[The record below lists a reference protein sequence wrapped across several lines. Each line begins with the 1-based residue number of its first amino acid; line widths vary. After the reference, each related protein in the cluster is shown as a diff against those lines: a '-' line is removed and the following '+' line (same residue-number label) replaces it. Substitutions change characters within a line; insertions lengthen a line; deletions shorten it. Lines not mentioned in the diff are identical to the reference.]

1 MLKLDEAPAR
11 TIAAPAVLHGT
22 WLPAEGRLFLWG
34 ELSER
39 AARRGRHR
47 RRPGHPPHPAQAH
60 TDALHERLA
69 ALPSS
74 SRVPPAA
81 ERTIWLPSV
90 MGAPLPLRELRQA
103 GAENPRRRAGPGPL
117 ARARPP
123 AQPRPVPRPA
133 AAPGSDHGLG
143 ADLRAWRSAA
153 MLAVELVAGQQ
164 ILPAL
169 TRDSG
174 GLRASWDPRPVPDVA
189 RKIAALRGGMPALCR
204 AVVDAPE
211 AAPAPRA
218 LVDSF
223 LAAAVDALVRQ
234 IAAGNSAAATQLAA
248 WRSLPPSPG
257 AAWMVALLD
266 RDPTLRL
273 RSREA
278 DELFRA
284 WQAWAG
290 QEHVAGD
297 ESFRITFRLQPPA
310 EASEQWTLSY
320 MLQAIDD
327 PSLLVPAAQLW
338 RERGQHFTYLDRR
351 FAHPQERLLRGL
363 GFAARLVPAI
373 ERSLRGKAPDHA
385 SLGLEE
391 AFSFLKEAAPLL
403 EQSGFGV
410 LVPSWWGN
418 SGRLKARAKAAPR
431 KMKRSDGPGRL
442 SFQSMID
449 FRWELS
455 VGDQPINREEFER
468 LVELKQPL
476 VQVRGEWVVLDPDQA
491 RKAMDLFSKGGQVS
505 MAQLLRMGLGGLAD
519 DLPAGLSFGGVDAEG
534 DLGDLLRALS
544 NTASLEQLPQPEG
557 FVGALRPYQLRG
569 LSWLAFLRRFG
580 LGACLADDMGLGK
593 TIAGDRPAPARP
605 ARSPPPAARPCWS
618 ARPRWWATGSASWP
632 ASRPPCAS
640 TLHHG
645 AERHRGDELRA
656 GGRRARRGD
665 HHLRPA
671 RTATARPWTAAGL
684 AHGRARRGPE
694 HQEPATP
701 SRPRRRGP
709 PGRWP
714 HRAHRHAGREPPVG
728 AVVHHGLPQPR
739 LPRRRRRSFRRSFAR
754 PIERAGD
761 AEAAARLRG
770 LAAPF
775 ILRRLKTDRSIIDDL
790 PEKMEMKVFCTLTQ
804 EQATLYEAV
813 VRDALSEIEGA
824 DDEGAKASAAAWCWP
839 CSPGSS
845 RSATTRP
852 SSSSDGS
859 RPRRPL
865 RQAGPPRRDARGGA
879 RRRRPG
885 ADLHPVRRD
894 GRAAPGATWHERLG
908 AEVLFLHGGTPGQ
921 VTRRAWCERFQA
933 PEGPPIFILS
943 LKAGGVGLNLTRA
956 NHVFHFDRW
965 WNPAVENQATD
976 RAFRI
981 GQTRNVQV
989 HKFVCGGTLEE
1000 KIDEMIEGKSALAA
1014 QVLGAGEA
1022 WLTELS
1028 TDQLRDLVALRRD
1041 AAE

>member
-1 MLKLDEAPAR
+1 MS
-11 TIAAPAVLHGT
+11 IAAHAAVLHGT
-22 WLPAEGRLFLWG
+22 WLAAEGRLFLWG
-34 ELSER
+34 EMAER

-47 RRPGHPPHPAQAH
+47 RRPGHPSHPAQAH
-60 TDALHERLA
+60 TDAIHERMA
-69 ALPSS
+69 NLPSS
-74 SRVPPAA
+74 SRVPASS

-103 GAENPRRRAGPGPL
+103 GAEIPAGDVALSGWRVRGLLLTPAQAL
-117 ARARPP
+117 DLLLPP
-123 AQPRPVPRPA
+123 A
-133 AAPGSDHGLG
+133 SDHGLG
-143 ADLRAWRSAA
+143 ADLRAWRTAA
-153 MLAVELVAGQQ
+153 LLAIELVAGQQ

-169 TRDSG
+169 VRDGG
-174 GLRASWDPRPVPDVA
+174 GLRACWEPRPVPDLA
-189 RKIAALRGGMPALCR
+189 RKIAALRSGMPALCR
-204 AVVDAPE
+204 AVADTPE

-223 LAAAVDALVRQ
+223 LAAAADALVRQ
-234 IAAGNSAAATQLAA
+234 IAAGDSAAATQLAV

-266 RDPTLRL
+266 RDPALHL

-278 DELFRA
+278 DELFKA

-297 ESFRITFRLQPPA
+297 DSFRITFRLEPPA
-310 EASEQWTLSY
+310 DPSQPWSLNY

-363 GFAARLVPAI
+363 GFAARLAPSI
-373 ERSLRGKAPDHA
+373 DRSLRDKAPDHA
-385 SLGLEE
+385 SLSIEE

-410 LVPSWWGN
+410 LVPSWWGD

-431 KMKRSDGPGRL
+431 KMKRNDGPGRL

-468 LVELKQPL
+468 LVALKQPL
-476 VQVRGEWVVLDPDQA
+476 VQVRGEWVVLDPEQA
-491 RKAMDLFSKGGQVS
+491 RKAMELFSKGGELS
-505 MAQLLRMGLGGLAD
+505 MAQLLRMGLGGVAD

-534 DLGDLLRALS
+534 ALGDLLKSLA
-544 NTASLEQLPQPEG
+544 NTEAMEQLPQPDDFRG
-557 FVGALRPYQLRG
+557 TLRPYQLRG
-569 LSWLAFLRRFG
+569 LAWMAFMRRFG
-580 LGACLADDMGLGK
+580 MGACLADDMGLGK
-593 TIAGDRPAPARP
+593 TAEAIALLLHDRRIAPDAGPTLLVCPTSVMGNWQRELARFAP
-605 ARSPPPAARPCWS
+605 SLRVH
-618 ARPRWWATGSASWP
+618 
-632 ASRPPCAS
+632 
-640 TLHHG
+640 LHQG
-645 AERHRGDELRA
+645 AERLRGEELEQV
-656 GGRRARRGD
+656 
-665 HHLRPA
+665 
-671 RTATARPWTAAGL
+671 ATAHDVVITSYPLLARDRDTLTALGWRL
-684 AHGRARRGPE
+684 AVLDEAQNIKNSDTRQAQAARAIRADGRLALTG
-694 HQEPATP
+694 TP
-701 SRPRRRGP
+701 VENRLSELWSIMAFLN
-709 PGRWP
+709 PGYL
-714 HRAHRHAGREPPVG
+714 GGETE
-728 AVVHHGLPQPR
+728 
-739 LPRRRRRSFRRSFAR
+739 FRRSFAR

-761 AEAAARLRG
+761 AEAAAQLRS
-770 LAAPF
+770 LTAPF
-775 ILRRLKTDRSIIDDL
+775 ILRRLKTDRSIIEDL
-790 PEKMEMKVFCTLTQ
+790 PDKLEMKVFVPLTQ
-804 EQATLYEAV
+804 EQATLYEAT
-813 VRDALSEIEGA
+813 VRDALSDIEGA
-824 DDEGAKASAAAWCWP
+824 DDEGAKARRRGLVLAML
-839 CSPGSS
+839 
-845 RSATTRP
+845 TRLKQICNHP
-852 SSSSDGS
+852 AHFLKDGS
-859 RPRRPL
+859 ALGERSGKLARLDEMLEEVLAADDRAL
-865 RQAGPPRRDARGGA
+865 IFTQFAEMGGLLQAH
-879 RRRRPG
+879 
-885 ADLHPVRRD
+885 LS
-894 GRAAPGATWHERLG
+894 ERLG
-908 AEVLFLHGGTPGQ
+908 AEAIFLHGGTPAKSRDGL
-921 VTRRAWCERFQA
+921 VRRFQA

-965 WNPAVENQATD
+965 WNPAVEDQATD

-1000 KIDEMIEGKSALAA
+1000 KIDEMIEGKRALAA

-1041 AAE
+1041 AE